1 MTLPERYTRPA
12 IALHWLVAILI
23 GVNLALV
30 WSVDFVP
37 DAYTRPIINTHKSIG
52 ITILGLAVLR
62 LLWRLSHA
70 PPPLPTAYQLWERR
84 LSHWA
89 HIVLYVLIFAL
100 PLTGWMHDSAWKAA
114 ATHPMYLFGV
124 VPWPR
129 IGWIMNLDPTTKES
143 LHGLF
148 GATHSALADILYVF
162 VVAHIL
168 GALKHQFIDRVAE
181 LQRMMPKR

>member
-1 MTLPERYTRPA
+1 MTLPQRYTRPA

-52 ITILGLAVLR
+52 ITVLGLAVLR
-62 LLWRLSHA
+62 LLWRLSHE
-70 PPPLPTAYQLWERR
+70 PPPLPTTYKLWERR
-84 LSHWA
+84 VSHWA

-100 PLTGWMHDSAWKAA
+100 PLTGWLHDSAWKAA
-114 ATHPMYLFGV
+114 ATHPFYLFGA

-129 IGWIMNLDPTTKES
+129 IGWIMNLDPATTET

-148 GATHSALADILYVF
+148 GETHSALADILYVF

-168 GALKHQFIDRVAE
+168 GALKHQFIDREPE
-181 LQRMMPKR
+181 LQRMMPER